1 MSIKRI
7 YFLNFLQYEF
17 DFSIY
22 VDYNSVKEKGGARM
36 FQYYKLFDYMRKN
49 DIRQKDLLDKKIISN
64 GTLQKLRNNENVNTS
79 VLAALCDYLKCDIT
93 DIMEYVQPNEQEQ

>member
-1 MSIKRI
+1 MSTERL
-7 YFLNFLQYEF
+7 YFLDFLQYKI
-17 DFSIY
+17 DFSIS
-22 VDYNSVKEKGGARM
+22 VDYNNVKAKGGLKM

-93 DIMEYVQPNEQEQ
+93 DIMEYVQPNEKEQ

>member
-1 MSIKRI
+1 
-7 YFLNFLQYEF
+7 
-17 DFSIY
+17 
-22 VDYNSVKEKGGARM
+22 M

-79 VLAALCDYLKCDIT
+79 VLAALCDY
-93 DIMEYVQPNEQEQ
+93 

>member
-1 MSIKRI
+1 
-7 YFLNFLQYEF
+7 
-17 DFSIY
+17 
-22 VDYNSVKEKGGARM
+22 M

-64 GTLQKLRNNENVNTS
+64 GTLQKLRNNENVNTA

-93 DIMEYVQPNEQEQ
+93 DIMEYVQPTEEKH

>member
-7 YFLNFLQYEF
+7 YFLDFLQYEF

-64 GTLQKLRNNENVNTS
+64 GKLRNNENVNTS

>member
-1 MSIKRI
+1 MSMKKSI
-7 YFLNFLQYEF
+7 
-17 DFSIY
+17 FSTF
-22 VDYNSVKEKGGARM
+22 YNMNLTFQSMLFIIALREKGGSRM

-93 DIMEYVQPNEQEQ
+93 DIMEYVQPNEKEQ

>member
-1 MSIKRI
+1 MSTERL
-7 YFLNFLQYEF
+7 YFLDFLQYKI
-17 DFSIY
+17 DFSIS
-22 VDYNSVKEKGGARM
+22 VDYNNVKAKGGLEM

>member
-7 YFLNFLQYEF
+7 YFLDFLQYEF

-22 VDYNSVKEKGGARM
+22 VDYNSVKEKGGFRM
-36 FQYYKLFDYMRKN
+36 FQYYRLFDYMRKN

-93 DIMEYVQPNEQEQ
+93 DIMEYVQPNEKEQ

>member
-7 YFLNFLQYEF
+7 YFLDFLQYEF

-36 FQYYKLFDYMRKN
+36 FQYYKLFDYM
-49 DIRQKDLLDKKIISN
+49 
-64 GTLQKLRNNENVNTS
+64 KLRNNENVNTS

>member
-1 MSIKRI
+1 MNLTFQSMLIIIALRK
-7 YFLNFLQYEF
+7 
-17 DFSIY
+17 
-22 VDYNSVKEKGGARM
+22 KGEARM